1 MKMKRNIYLLLALVV
16 LSLTGTLTACYS
28 DEGNYDYLPE
38 EEAGK
43 ITIDTIGIANRLA
56 LSQNMNPGDT
66 IVFEPNVHYAHP
78 ERLRYRWFVLPMTRG
93 TYQPVQN
100 GNIME
105 YPAADTIAYTKKL
118 DWVVN
123 LEPGTYRFYLMAE
136 DSITGMRG
144 YYQAQEQYTTV
155 NQQGQQNGLC
165 LLTERD
171 GQTDIEFYT
180 SALMLIYGGDSCYLD
195 YYHKLKGQYLEEN
208 LAGYVVR
215 IQARPARMAISWLQT
230 RTSTVSTVW
239 DWRR

>member
-1 MKMKRNIYLLLALVV
+1 MKMKKNIYLLLALVV

-105 YPAADTIAYTKKL
+105 YPAADTIACTKKL
-118 DWVVN
+118 DWVV
-123 LEPGTYRFYLMAE
+123 PASMQSSSSPAAIF
-136 DSITGMRG
+136 S
-144 YYQAQEQYTTV
+144 
-155 NQQGQQNGLC
+155 C
-165 LLTERD
+165 TE
-171 GQTDIEFYT
+171 
-180 SALMLIYGGDSCYLD
+180 
-195 YYHKLKGQYLEEN
+195 
-208 LAGYVVR
+208 
-215 IQARPARMAISWLQT
+215 LQFWN
-230 RTSTVSTVW
+230 RKV
-239 DWRR
+239 